1 MDKAGRLVD
10 KSGHLVDKSGN
21 LVDKSGNL
29 VDKSGN
35 LVDKVRPSRG
45 LHGPLHER
53 TVPRLVAINQSQ

>member
-10 KSGHLVDKSGN
+10 KSSN

-45 LHGPLHER
+45 LHGPLRER